1 MHGISISYNKRE
13 SNILLDAIL
22 ISLVLVLEVC
32 FSAALICILPILF
45 IRCISLFHLNY
56 ERKWLADKTTLW
68 LFCMCFITL
77 VSGLRLSDNSEQFSP
92 IYDLVTFICLILV
105 QMILIN
111 YKGNFNDIL
120 KKIVILTS
128 AIAGI
133 YIFLSEY
140 HEIMSRWQDFLS
152 TSTGYRLGISSGINP
167 NSITWTFGVMALLAI
182 HFFMI
187 EKKAS
192 LLLIYGFDII
202 VIFFTGSKN
211 GLVLAGIPLVI
222 YAIKALR
229 KADLKTIIAIIIF
242 AIIMWYAIHNISFL
256 YTLIGRRIDSMFYTI
271 GFQNESSFASA
282 GMDMGSTEKRI
293 EMIGEAINMY
303 WEKPIFGW
311 GIGAF
316 AKYSGY
322 GYYCH
327 NNFFEILVSGGLIL
341 FIIYY
346 SFIFLKAFQIF
357 FMRKGNKKDLAIML
371 CISVFLLDIST
382 VNFYS
387 NIIFYFRT
395 IMFAGLVDYC
405 RSNG

>member
-1 MHGISISYNKRE
+1 
-13 SNILLDAIL
+13 
-22 ISLVLVLEVC
+22 
-32 FSAALICILPILF
+32 
-45 IRCISLFHLNY
+45 
-56 ERKWLADKTTLW
+56 
-68 LFCMCFITL
+68 
-77 VSGLRLSDNSEQFSP
+77 
-92 IYDLVTFICLILV
+92 
-105 QMILIN
+105 
-111 YKGNFNDIL
+111 
-120 KKIVILTS
+120 
-128 AIAGI
+128 
-133 YIFLSEY
+133 
-140 HEIMSRWQDFLS
+140 
-152 TSTGYRLGISSGINP
+152 
-167 NSITWTFGVMALLAI
+167 
-182 HFFMI
+182 
-187 EKKAS
+187 
-192 LLLIYGFDII
+192 
-202 VIFFTGSKN
+202 
-211 GLVLAGIPLVI
+211 
-222 YAIKALR
+222 
-229 KADLKTIIAIIIF
+229 
-242 AIIMWYAIHNISFL
+242 
-256 YTLIGRRIDSMFYTI
+256 
-271 GFQNESSFASA
+271 
-282 GMDMGSTEKRI
+282 MGSTEKRI